1 MSRCDEYPLN
11 LPGGITE
18 KRSWFTVQANIHRRV
33 NSLYFKVSKRQTSP
47 GSHGSKLCTHH
58 LGRCH
63 LHAELISWA
72 PWAQFIW
79 IQPPWLVLILFVSPS
94 PSKELCCLLTSKSD
108 TLTLQWQGHWATCFS
123 ITRCQSQTYVPLCPL
138 QIPPTVNVQKEQAS
152 SIPEF
157 ANYKHLLV
165 YVLIIPVT
173 LNYSGRR
180 WDSTLLRSMRS
191 SLHMKILSL
200 PSQTGN
206 CKSKHSCWVG
216 HHLNP
221 ITCCSWSSA

>member
-1 MSRCDEYPLN
+1 MCWSDEYPLN
-11 LPGGITE
+11 LLAWITE
-18 KRSWFTVQANIHRRV
+18 KRSWFTLQANIHRRM

-94 PSKELCCLLTSKSD
+94 KELCCLLTSKSD
-108 TLTLQWQGHWATCFS
+108 TLSLQWKGHWATCSS
-123 ITRCQSQTYVPLCPL
+123 IIRCQSQIHVLLGPL
-138 QIPPTVNVQKEQAS
+138 QIPPTVNMQNKEQAS
-152 SIPEF
+152 SIPEL
-157 ANYKHLLV
+157 ANYKLLLV
-165 YVLIIPVT
+165 YVLIIPAT
-173 LNYSGRR
+173 LNYSGMR
-180 WDSTLLRSMRS
+180 WDSILLRSMRS

-206 CKSKHSCWVG
+206 YKSKHSCWVG

-221 ITCCSWSSA
+221 ITRYNWSSA